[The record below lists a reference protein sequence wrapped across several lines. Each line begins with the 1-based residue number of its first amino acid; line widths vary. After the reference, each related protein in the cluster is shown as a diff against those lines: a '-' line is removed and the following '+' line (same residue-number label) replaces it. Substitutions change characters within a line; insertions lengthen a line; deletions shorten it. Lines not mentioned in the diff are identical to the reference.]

1 MGYKHLNIDERESI
15 LKMLSEEK
23 NITHIAELL
32 GRNKGTVSRELSRN
46 RSSTGEYKPHPGQRY
61 YKKRRAESKQP
72 YRLEQDGKL
81 RQYIRKKLKQY
92 WSPEQI
98 AGRLKRDSKIDVSFV
113 TIYSWIKREKSEGG
127 RLYKFLRQSNRK
139 RRKRYGSQEK
149 RGQIPDRRS
158 IDQRPKIVNER
169 KRIGDWESD
178 TVVGKGR
185 GSYIASHVDR
195 KSRYIIVAKMK
206 DKSAKSMNLAT
217 RHAFQKVPAEK
228 LKTMTFDNGK
238 EFAGFKELEK
248 SLSMR
253 SYFANAY
260 HSWERGTNE
269 NTNGLLRQFF
279 PKGTDFHQVSQWLL
293 DKVEKLLNNR
303 PRKCLNYRTP
313 AEVFWRRKI
322 CCASG

>member
-15 LKMLSEEK
+15 LKMLSKEK

-46 RSSTGEYKPHPGQRY
+46 HSSTGDYKPHLAQRY
-61 YKKRRAESKQP
+61 YNKRRSESKQP
-72 YRLEQDGKL
+72 YRLETDGKL
-81 RQYIRKKLKQY
+81 RRYIRKKLKQY

-98 AGRLKRDSKIDVSFV
+98 AGRLKRDRKIDISPV
-113 TIYSWIKREKSEGG
+113 TIYSWVGRDKTGG
-127 RLYKFLRQSNRK
+127 GWLYKFLRQSNRK
-139 RRKRYGSQEK
+139 RRKRYGSVEK

-158 IDQRPKIVNER
+158 IEKRPKVVNER

-185 GSYIASHVDR
+185 GSYIASHVER
-195 KSRYIIVAKMK
+195 KSRYTLVARMK
-206 DKSAKSMNLAT
+206 DKSARSMNLAT
-217 RHAFQKVPAEK
+217 MRAFGKIPAEK

-238 EFAGFKELEK
+238 EFAGFKKLEK
-248 SLSMR
+248 LLSMR

-279 PKGTDFHQVSQWLL
+279 PKGTDFQQVSQRLL

-322 CCASG
+322 CCASD